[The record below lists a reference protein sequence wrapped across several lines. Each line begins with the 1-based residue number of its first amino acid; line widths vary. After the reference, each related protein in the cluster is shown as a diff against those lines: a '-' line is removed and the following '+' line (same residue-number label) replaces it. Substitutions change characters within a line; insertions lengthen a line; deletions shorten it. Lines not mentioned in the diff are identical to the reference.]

1 MIDSDIEKRNR
12 KIDLDKIIE
21 DMFKE
26 IGEINESDKP
36 QGQKTQAF
44 KRAAEKVTR
53 ALYGKRAKNKR
64 NGITHNTA
72 SKYLTKIRN
81 QVTSKGWLHH
91 SLHVTLDRLGKKYPH
106 CQHLIEPLQ
115 DQELEATRLAVKA
128 LKDKLLQVDRLKK
141 AVDGIDINSTRY
153 ASMVND
159 TAKSFEAWKPELQR
173 LKPVNKD
180 DRAHQKEAL
189 FALLDEC
196 GELFN
201 DLEGIKIDHEIMRWL
216 VKDSFAAAVS
226 SETSAFALSKK
237 KGQTIDIDYPTI
249 MARCEFLLSP
259 VNPEVWNWEAL
270 ATGIALAT
278 GRRAIE
284 VLVQGEFEKS
294 GTHKLMFSG
303 QAKERGG
310 VDRENK
316 FEIYS
321 LVEADKVL
329 AAIAM
334 LRSYPKV
341 TAMIDE
347 LDAGRHYQ
355 FNELVH
361 NRTAAYLNDFMRD
374 MMEAANISTGIP
386 NRSWVFKDT
395 RAIYAAVCFKLFF
408 DEDKRWANVDQDM
421 FFQTLLGHSDP
432 KAQAHYKQFKI
443 LRAGQKWESIVAD
456 EKDRLSELQR
466 FDSHE
471 DIVNSKALAKM
482 HENVKKLIKQDPDIE
497 IKQRTIKS
505 NFGGNYATIRKYMA
519 IVEEALSFETTLDTI
534 LKRDVDSP
542 EKPEPKPEKEKEQTK
557 PETEEKPAE
566 EKPIKPEEKPKFAA
580 PKRLD
585 NGYWLVA
592 MNYRGLDFDFTVT
605 ADNAMLAMHAAWK
618 EYEFCASLPKKPMI
632 NTIKKNGWW
641 IAQVKH
647 KGNVVLEHMGPGKKS
662 EYVNAVLVD
671 YNKRFAKY
679 WQ

>member
-1 MIDSDIEKRNR
+1 MTDSEIEKRNR

-21 DMFKE
+21 DMFKK
-26 IGEINESDKP
+26 IDEINESDKP
-36 QGQKTQAF
+36 QGKKTQAF

-53 ALYGKRAKNKR
+53 ALYGQRAKNKR
-64 NGITHNTA
+64 DGITHNTA
-72 SKYLTKIRN
+72 SKYLTKVRN

-91 SLHVTLDRLGKKYPH
+91 SLPLTLKRLDRKFPY
-106 CQHLIEPLQ
+106 CQHLIKQLK

-128 LKDKLLQVDRLKK
+128 LKDKLLQAERLKK
-141 AVDGIDINSTRY
+141 AVEAIDINSPRY
-153 ASMVND
+153 ASIIND
-159 TAKSFEAWKPELQR
+159 TAKSFEAWKPELQQ
-173 LKPVNKD
+173 LKHVNKD

-201 DLEGIKIDHEIMRWL
+201 ELEGIKIDHEIMRWL
-216 VKDSFAAAVS
+216 VKDSFASAVS

-259 VNPEVWNWEAL
+259 VNSEVWNWEAL

-284 VLVQGEFEKS
+284 VLVQGKFEKS

-310 VDRENK
+310 VDSKNK

-321 LVEADKVL
+321 LVESDKVL
-329 AAIAM
+329 AAIDM

-341 TAMIDE
+341 KAMIDE

-395 RAIYAAVCFKLFF
+395 RAIYAAICFKLFF

-456 EKDRLSELQR
+456 EKNRLEELKR
-466 FDSHE
+466 FDNHK
-471 DIVNSKALAKM
+471 DIISSKSKALHKM
-482 HENVKKLIKQDPDIE
+482 HENVKSLIEQDPDIE

-534 LKRDVDSP
+534 LKRDEDSL
-542 EKPEPKPEKEKEQTK
+542 EKPEPKQTK
-557 PETEEKPAE
+557 PEIED
-566 EKPIKPEEKPKFAA
+566 KPKFTV
-580 PKRLD
+580 KHLESD
-585 NGYWLVA
+585 SWLVGI
-592 MNYRGLDFDFTVT
+592 NYRGVDCDFTVT
-605 ADNAMLAMHAAWK
+605 ASNAMQAMHAAWD
-618 EYEFCASLPKKPMI
+618 EYLLSSSLQK
-632 NTIKKNGWW
+632 
-641 IAQVKH
+641 
-647 KGNVVLEHMGPGKKS
+647 
-662 EYVNAVLVD
+662 
-671 YNKRFAKY
+671 
-679 WQ
+679 